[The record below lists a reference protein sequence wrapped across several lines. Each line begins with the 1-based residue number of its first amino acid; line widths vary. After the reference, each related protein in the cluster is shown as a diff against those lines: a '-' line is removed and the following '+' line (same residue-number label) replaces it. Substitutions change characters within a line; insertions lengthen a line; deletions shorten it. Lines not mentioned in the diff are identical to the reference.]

1 MTRIDFYVLD
11 GVSDEPRL
19 RLACRLAEKAAK
31 REHRVYINCETAAE
45 AAKLDEL
52 LWTFSQ
58 SSFLPHRIVGPGD
71 DADDNEPDLEPVS
84 IGVGRP
90 PSNASDDLMINLAS
104 AVPEFFSRYQR
115 VAELIDGN
123 ENRRED
129 GRKRY
134 RFYRDRG
141 YEMATHRL

>member
-11 GVSDEPRL
+11 SASDEPRL

-31 REHRVYINCETAAE
+31 REHRVYINCETDVE
-45 AAKLDEL
+45 AAKLDDL

-58 SSFLPHRIVGPGD
+58 GSFLPHRIVAPGD
-71 DADDNEPDLEPVS
+71 DEPDLEPVS
-84 IGVGRP
+84 IGVGHP
-90 PSNASDDLMINLAS
+90 PANASDDLMINLAPG
-104 AVPEFFSRYQR
+104 VPEFFGRYQR

-123 ENRRED
+123 ENRREH
-129 GRKRY
+129 GRERY

-141 YEMATHRL
+141 YEMTTHRL

>member
-1 MTRIDFYVLD
+1 VTRIDFYVLD

-45 AAKLDEL
+45 AAQLDEL

-71 DADDNEPDLEPVS
+71 DADDKEPDLEPVS